1 MQAVFSMLTCFD
13 IRLFLNIWRKKTQ
26 QFVQLGQIIEG
37 FNSNALVI
45 VNLHVSFIQF
55 QNLGEIYVN
64 TPSTPERKQKEK

>member
-1 MQAVFSMLTCFD
+1 M
-13 IRLFLNIWRKKTQ
+13 
-26 QFVQLGQIIEG
+26 QLGQIIEG

-45 VNLHVSFIQF
+45 VNLHVSLIQF